1 MRTFLLLA
9 LLALFC
15 AGRVSAFTTR
25 VTPRMGLFD
34 ALKGAFENDDSLQPQ
49 KGYADGKNKVMV
61 TIQPGNKKIECVAGQ
76 SLKDITRQARCKI
89 EYNCSRG
96 ECGTCE
102 ILVDGKRTRTCVS
115 RLPAKQNVNI
125 KVL

>member
-1 MRTFLLLA
+1 
-9 LLALFC
+9 
-15 AGRVSAFTTR
+15 
-25 VTPRMGLFD
+25 
-34 ALKGAFENDDSLQPQ
+34 
-49 KGYADGKNKVMV
+49 VMV

-89 EYNCSRG
+89 EYNCSRVSALVRIRMHASALPPAPRLTLRHCNFPQTQG